1 MVHKGGCLHGRKGEK
16 PKGGCKVGK
25 KKGGKPMD
33 TNFKK
38 ELMGIADKAKKKA
51 QTTYKKKAA
60 NPVAKKKPAKKK
72 PAKKVVTPART
83 FNVRPKKVVTPART
97 FRVRSMYGHNTSTGH

>member
-1 MVHKGGCLHGRKGEK
+1 MVHKGGCSVGRKGEK

-25 KKGGKPMD
+25 KKGGAVD
-33 TNFKK
+33 TKFKK
-38 ELMGIADKAKKKA
+38 ELMAIAAAAKKKA
-51 QTTYKKKAA
+51 KTTYKKKAA

-83 FNVRPKKVVTPART
+83 F
-97 FRVRSMYGHNTSTGH
+97 RVRSMYGHNSSVGH

>member
-1 MVHKGGCLHGRKGEK
+1 MVHKGGCLHGRKGDT
-16 PKGGCKVGK
+16 PKGGCKTGK

-33 TNFKK
+33 TKFKK

-60 NPVAKKKPAKKK
+60 NPVAKKKPAKK
-72 PAKKVVTPART
+72 VVTPSRT

-97 FRVRSMYGHNTSTGH
+97 FSVRSMYGHNTSTGH

>member
-33 TNFKK
+33 TKFKK

-60 NPVAKKKPAKKK
+60 NPVAKKKPAARSSK
-72 PAKKVVTPART
+72 PA
-83 FNVRPKKVVTPART
+83 KKVVTPART